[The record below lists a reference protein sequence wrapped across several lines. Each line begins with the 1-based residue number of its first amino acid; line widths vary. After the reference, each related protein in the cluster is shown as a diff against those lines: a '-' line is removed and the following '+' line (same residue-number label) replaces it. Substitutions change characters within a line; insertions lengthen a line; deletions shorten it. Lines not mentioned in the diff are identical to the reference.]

1 MNDGA
6 VGQWRGS
13 LKTCYAV
20 SGCLLFAIR
29 RVRRFIARSVENLCP
44 LMQPEIRPQTVDAA
58 AGCRGLPLLVAG
70 GETPA
75 RAKDWDV

>member
-1 MNDGA
+1 M
-6 VGQWRGS
+6 
-13 LKTCYAV
+13 CYAV